1 MITKSDL
8 INHIRDFIGRGELTK
23 TEVLSLFETETNK
36 KPNQVKLDF
45 SNILSFIGGFIV
57 FMGIVVLVSIN
68 WIYLNDVSQ
77 VLVTLGSGILAFVI
91 GSLLL
96 YALKVKFTGVSFH
109 LIGGGLIPLGIFV
122 WLSKLADS
130 NINLTAV
137 IFGVFF
143 ALMAIYI
150 ITDLIIHND
159 VFIFFSWL
167 FGSIAYW
174 AGFFWVLGNNESL
187 FLDYRLGGVAALV
200 LSSVYLCLSYGL
212 KQVRDNASFFYFLL
226 GTLWFFGSVFTL
238 VFDRPV
244 FEALFVLMIL
254 GSFYLSSLWRSRV
267 LLVVNTIYLVIV
279 IFYLSSRYFVEAVG
293 FPVTMIVA
301 GLLLILVSFLV
312 VRLDKQN
319 KLKA

>member
-1 MITKSDL
+1 MITKAEL
-8 INHIRDFIGRGELTK
+8 IKHIRDFISRGELSK
-23 TEVLSLFETETNK
+23 AEVVSLFEQTQDK
-36 KPNQVKLDF
+36 KSNSVKIDF

-57 FMGIVVLVSIN
+57 FMGVVVLVSIN

-77 VLVTLGSGILAFVI
+77 VLVTLGSGILSFIV

-122 WLSKLADS
+122 WLSKLAES

-137 IFGVFF
+137 VFGVFF
-143 ALMAIYI
+143 ALMLVYV
-150 ITDLIIHND
+150 ITELIIHND

-174 AGFFWVLGNNESL
+174 AGFIWVLGNNESL

-200 LSSVYLCLSYGL
+200 LSGSYLCLSYGL
-212 KQVRDNASFFYFLL
+212 KQVKDNASFFYYFL
-226 GTLWFFGSVFTL
+226 GTLGFFGSVFSL
-238 VFDRPV
+238 VIDRHV
-244 FEALFVLMIL
+244 FEGLFVLMIFV
-254 GSFYLSSLWRSRV
+254 SFYLSSLWRSRV
-267 LLVVNTIYLVIV
+267 LLAVNTIYLVIV
-279 IFYLSSRYFVEAVG
+279 IFYLSARYFVEAIG
-293 FPVTMIVA
+293 FPVTMIIA
-301 GLLLILVSFLV
+301 GLLLILISFLV

-319 KLKA
+319 RQKA